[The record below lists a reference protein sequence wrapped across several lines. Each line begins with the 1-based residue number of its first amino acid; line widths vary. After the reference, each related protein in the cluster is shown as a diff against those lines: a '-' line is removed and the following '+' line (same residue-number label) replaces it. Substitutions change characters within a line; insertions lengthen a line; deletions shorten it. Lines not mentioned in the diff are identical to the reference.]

1 MATIIGGDG
10 DDDHVY
16 WPNGSIWLMGGLHG
30 TAEDDHI
37 YGNGGNDLL
46 MGEGGNDTLHG
57 GEGADEMQGGDG
69 SDSYYVDNTG
79 DIVDEFW
86 SNGHD
91 TVNSSVNFT
100 LRQGVEDLVLLSDW
114 RAVRGIGNSLENRIT
129 ANGNNNF
136 IAGHE
141 GNDTILGMDG
151 RDELCGD
158 QGDDTLFGG
167 GHDDVLHGS
176 TGEDALDGGTGHD
189 TLNGGANRDTLFGRD
204 GHDTLDGGT
213 GGDVMAGG
221 GDNDTYFVDSYGDEV
236 TEVAGQGYDTVNSTI
251 GYTLRANFEALTLQG
266 TAVAGTGNAL
276 GNVLKGNASDNIL
289 SGAGGMDTLIGN
301 GGGDTLRGG
310 TGCDTLTGG
319 TGRDFFDFDTINS
332 SVPGNPNRD
341 TITDF
346 ARGRDGD
353 RIDLRDIDAN
363 SFVDDNQRFDFIGRD
378 AFGGQ
383 PGELRFIDLGARV
396 IVQADV
402 DGDTRADFE
411 VMVRVGAIAES
422 DFML

>member
-1 MATIIGGDG
+1 MATITGGDG
-10 DDDHVY
+10 DDNNVY
-16 WPNGSIWLMGGLHG
+16 WPNGGVWLMGGLHG

-69 SDSYYVDNTG
+69 SDSYYVENAG

-114 RAVRGIGNSLENRIT
+114 RAVRGIGDSLEQELPPTRTTTSSLGTRAMTPFWGWT
-129 ANGNNNF
+129 AGTSCAA
-136 IAGHE
+136 I
-141 GNDTILGMDG
+141 
-151 RDELCGD
+151 
-158 QGDDTLFGG
+158 GDDTLFGG

-213 GGDVMAGG
+213 GSDVMAGG

-236 TEVAGQGYDTVNSTI
+236 TEIAGQGYDTVNSTI

-266 TAVAGTGNAL
+266 TAVAGTGNSL

-332 SVPGNPNRD
+332 SVPRESQPRYNHRFRSRQGRRQD
-341 TITDF
+341 RS
-346 ARGRDGD
+346 ARHR
-353 RIDLRDIDAN
+353 RQ
-363 SFVDDNQRFDFIGRD
+363 FVRR
-378 AFGGQ
+378 
-383 PGELRFIDLGARV
+383 
-396 IVQADV
+396 
-402 DGDTRADFE
+402 
-411 VMVRVGAIAES
+411 
-422 DFML
+422 